1 MSAAWVGPAPDTTF
15 MAVDAD
21 PAVAPVS
28 VAGFSVFGLGVDGLV
43 LHECVLG
50 ESGWRVSDAVTG
62 CALTRRVEDNKQAA
76 LDAAVGMVEMLR
88 AEIEGRRKAVLE
100 ARSSVSF
107 NADVRGCPPHET
119 NQE

>member
-1 MSAAWVGPAPDTTF
+1 

-21 PAVAPVS
+21 PAVVPVL

-62 CALTRRVEDNKQAA
+62 
-76 LDAAVGMVEMLR
+76 
-88 AEIEGRRKAVLE
+88 
-100 ARSSVSF
+100 
-107 NADVRGCPPHET
+107 
-119 NQE
+119 